1 MCIRDS
7 SNTTFC
13 AEFSVFLKPVS
24 VNCDRRML
32 SISQIDDGSG
42 DEFTGF
48 MPEQL
53 RELGRNSAA
62 ADQQDSDSDIH
73 WKL

>member
-1 MCIRDS
+1 
-7 SNTTFC
+7 
-13 AEFSVFLKPVS
+13 
-24 VNCDRRML
+24 ML

-73 WKL
+73 